1 MPFLERRAS
10 ALESALAKHK
20 LAILAAF
27 SLIYF
32 AGTVLRAHARPFWFD
47 EILTLS
53 AAGQPD
59 VRSALRAARIV
70 DAMPPLIHLA
80 THLADK
86 VGGEGEVVSRIPG
99 MIGFW
104 IFCLCLFRFAG
115 KHLGILY
122 AVAALLLP
130 FASDSYGYS
139 FEARSYG
146 MLLGFGGMALVCWQ
160 RATEGGHRG
169 WALAGLTAG
178 LMGAAASHY
187 YAVLFYLPLAGGEA
201 WRTFE
206 RCRIDW
212 PVWGAFAAG
221 GLPFVVGALT
231 IREVIR
237 EMQHPWAQVSVRQ
250 YLDFYEMEFQ
260 HAIPFALLA
269 AVLLAVWLLVDRPEL
284 EGAPAGGQA
293 KDGQAKACPTYEMAA
308 AALLLA
314 LPAAGVTVGL
324 AVPPHYFIER
334 YAVLVIAGP
343 ALLVPMLVSRLTG
356 GRPAAG
362 AALAIAALV
371 PFLGELAQARPF
383 INPLAKEP
391 MLVEALRSGPVAID
405 DGIRFLQ
412 LWYYAPHELKSRL
425 LYVGDIPS
433 AVRYLG
439 IETIDVNLFTAAR
452 VRTLPVISY
461 GDFAAP
467 GKEFLMYV
475 TGGAGWM
482 APKVIAEGGTLE
494 VVAWRRDRALVRVR
508 LPGAISSARLRGSFA
523 RTASRKAG
531 TAP

>member
-1 MPFLERRAS
+1 VPFLERRAS
-10 ALESALAKHK
+10 TLESALQTHK

-32 AGTVLRAHARPFWFD
+32 TGTILRAHARPFWFD

-53 AAGQPD
+53 AAGQPN
-59 VRSALRAARIV
+59 VPSLLRAARIV

-80 THLADK
+80 THMADK
-86 VGGEGEVVSRIPG
+86 LGGEGEVVSRIPG

-115 KHLGILY
+115 KRLGILY
-122 AVAALLLP
+122 ALAALLLP

-160 RATEGGHRG
+160 RAAEGGRRD
-169 WALAGLTAG
+169 WALAGLTAA

-187 YAVLFYLPLAGGEA
+187 YAVLFYLPLMAGEA

-206 RCRIDW
+206 RRRIDW

-221 GLPFVVGALT
+221 GLPLVVGALT

-237 EMQHPWAQVSVRQ
+237 KTQHPWAQVSVRQ

-269 AVLLAVWLLVDRPEL
+269 AVLIALWLWVDRPEL
-284 EGAPAGGQA
+284 EAAPAG
-293 KDGQAKACPTYEMAA
+293 GQAKACPTYEMVA

-314 LPAAGVTVGL
+314 IPAAGVTVGL
-324 AVPPHYFIER
+324 AVPPHFFIER

-371 PFLGELAQARPF
+371 PFLGELAQVRGF
-383 INPLAKEP
+383 TNPLAKEL
-391 MLVEALRSGPVAID
+391 MLVEALRSGPVVVD

-412 LWYYAPHELKSRL
+412 LWYYAPPELKSRL

-433 AVRYLG
+433 SVRYLG
-439 IETIDVNLFTAAR
+439 IETIDLNLFAAAR

-482 APKVIAEGGTLE
+482 APKVIAEGGALE
-494 VVAWRRDRALVRVR
+494 VVDWRRDRALVRVR
-508 LPGAISSARLRGSFA
+508 LPAAIHSARLSAA
-523 RTASRKAG
+523 RPRAG
-531 TAP
+531 AAR